1 MASTLNL
8 EALAAAG
15 LIHPSWVEPLR
26 PVQAQLD
33 ALAVLLE
40 DEQKQGIQILPAPD
54 HIMRAFTIPIDVV
67 LVVIVGQDPYPTSG
81 DAVGLAFSVAPG
93 RAIPRSLAN
102 IFTELHSD
110 VGMEKPVSGDL
121 SPWCD
126 QGVMVLNRVLT
137 VRAANAGSHRGMGWE
152 AVTEQ
157 AMTMLDRR
165 PKKQLVAVLWGNDAP
180 TAQEF
185 LPNSLV
191 LSSAHPSP
199 LSASRGFFGS
209 RPFSKV
215 NAALVECGKTPINWA
230 LPHQT
235 ALF

>member
-1 MASTLNL
+1 MTSTLNL
-8 EALAAAG
+8 EALAEAG
-15 LIHPSWVEPLR
+15 LIHPSWVGPLR

-33 ALAVLLE
+33 ALAVHLGEEKKL
-40 DEQKQGIQILPAPD
+40 GIRILPAPD
-54 HIMRAFTIPIDVV
+54 HIMRAFTIPFNEVS
-67 LVVIVGQDPYPTSG
+67 VVIVGQDPYPTPG

-93 RAIPRSLAN
+93 QAIPRSLAN

-126 QGVMVLNRVLT
+126 QGVMLLNRVLT

-152 AVTEQ
+152 SVTEQ
-157 AMTMLDRR
+157 ALTMLDRR
-165 PKKQLVAVLWGNDAP
+165 PGDQLVAVLWGNDAQS
-180 TAQEF
+180 AQEY

-191 LSSAHPSP
+191 ISSVHPSP

-215 NAALVECGKTPINWA
+215 NAALVEYGKTPINWA

>member
-1 MASTLNL
+1 M
-8 EALAAAG
+8 
-15 LIHPSWVEPLR
+15 
-26 PVQAQLD
+26 
-33 ALAVLLE
+33 
-40 DEQKQGIQILPAPD
+40 
-54 HIMRAFTIPIDVV
+54 
-67 LVVIVGQDPYPTSG
+67 
-81 DAVGLAFSVAPG
+81 APG

-110 VGMEKPVSGDL
+110 VGIEKPVSGDL

-157 AMTMLDRR
+157 ALPMLDRR
-165 PKKQLVAVLWGNDAP
+165 PGKQLVAVLWGNDAQ
-180 TAQEF
+180 TAQEY
-185 LPNSLV
+185 LPNSRV
-191 LSSAHPSP
+191 ISSVHPSP

-215 NAALVECGKTPINWA
+215 NAALMESGKTPINWA
-230 LPHQT
+230 LPHQK